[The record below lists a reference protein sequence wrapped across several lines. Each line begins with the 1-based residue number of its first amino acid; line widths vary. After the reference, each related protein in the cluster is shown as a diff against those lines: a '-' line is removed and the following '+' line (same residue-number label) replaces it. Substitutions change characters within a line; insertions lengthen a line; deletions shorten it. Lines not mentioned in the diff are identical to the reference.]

1 MKIVRII
8 GGLGNQLF
16 QYAVLVALRKRTG
29 DEVKIDLSAMSGYG
43 LHNGFELQNIF
54 NITASIATVSEVKRL
69 GRFYKSYRQWQIC
82 HHFFP
87 WWKKELVEWKF
98 TKFYPKLINDANKD
112 RLYDGYWQCPKYFN
126 DARDEILREYTYKNE
141 LDERNGKIASRM
153 LSDDK
158 SVSIHIRRGD
168 YLNAKKYAGICDV
181 EYYRQAVKI
190 MQEKLGENYHVY
202 VFSNDMEWCKRN
214 ILPMLNDKNVMF
226 VDWNIK
232 ADSYKDMRLMGLCRI
247 NIIAASSFSWW
258 GAYLNQRKDQ
268 IVIAPK
274 KWINW
279 DLEYEVLMPDWI
291 KV

>member
-29 DEVKIDLSAMSGYG
+29 DEVKIDLSAMSTYG
-43 LHNGFELQNIF
+43 LHNGFELQDIF
-54 NITASIATVSEVKRL
+54 NITASIATPTEVKTL
-69 GRFYKSYRQWQIC
+69 GRFYKNYRQWQIC

-87 WWKKELVEWKF
+87 WWKKEFVERKY
-98 TKFYPKLINDANKD
+98 TKFYFKLINDANKD
-112 RLYDGYWQCPKYFN
+112 RLYDGYWQCPMYFD
-126 DARDEILREYTYKNE
+126 DAREEILKEYTYKE
-141 LDERNGKIASRM
+141 DLDECNKKIANKM
-153 LSDDK
+153 LNDDK

-168 YLNAKKYAGICDV
+168 YLKAKKYAGICGI
-181 EYYRQAVKI
+181 EYYLQAIKI
-190 MQEKLGENYHVY
+190 MQEKLGNNFNTYI
-202 VFSNDMEWCKRN
+202 FSNDMEWCKKN
-214 ILPMLNDKNVMF
+214 ILPMLNGSNVMF
-226 VDWNIK
+226 IDWNIK
-232 ADSYKDMRLMGLCRI
+232 TESYKDMRLMSFCRA

-274 KWINW
+274 KWINL
-279 DLEYEVLMPDWI
+279 DLEYEIQMPKWI

>member
-16 QYAVLVALRKRTG
+16 QYAVLIALRKRTG
-29 DEVKIDLSAMSGYG
+29 DEVKIDLSAMSTYG
-43 LHNGFELQNIF
+43 RHNGFELQEIF
-54 NITASIATVSEVKRL
+54 NITASIATATEVKSL
-69 GRFYKSYRQWQIC
+69 GRFYRNYRQWQIC

-87 WWKKELVEWKF
+87 WFKKELVEWKY
-98 TKFYPKLINDANKD
+98 TKFYPELINDADKD
-112 RLYDGYWQCPKYFN
+112 RLYDGYWQCPKYFD
-126 DARDEILREYTYKNE
+126 DAREEILREYTYKND
-141 LDERNGKIASRM
+141 LDKRNREIADKM
-153 LSDDK
+153 LNDDK

-168 YLNAKKYAGICDV
+168 YLKAKKYAGICDV
-181 EYYRQAVKI
+181 EYYQQAIK
-190 MQEKLGENYHVY
+190 MMKEKLGDNYHAY
-202 VFSNDMEWCKRN
+202 IFSNDMEWCKKN
-214 ILPMLNDKNVMF
+214 IFPMLDGNNVMF

-232 ADSYKDMRLMGLCRI
+232 ADSYKDMCLMSMCRT

-274 KWINW
+274 KWINL
-279 DLEYEVLMPDWI
+279 DLEYEIQMPKWI

>member
-69 GRFYKSYRQWQIC
+69 GRFYKNYRQWQVC

-98 TKFYPKLINDANKD
+98 TKFYSKLIYDANKD
-112 RLYDGYWQCPKYFN
+112 RLYDGYWQCPKYFD
-126 DARDEILREYTYKNE
+126 DARNEILREYTYKNE
-141 LDERNGKIASRM
+141 LDERNGKIASKM

-158 SVSIHIRRGD
+158 SVSIHVRRGD
-168 YLNAKKYAGICDV
+168 YLKAKKYAGICGV

-190 MQEKLGENYHVY
+190 MKEKIGENYHVY
-202 VFSNDMEWCKRN
+202 IFSNDMEWCKRN
-214 ILPMLNDKNVMF
+214 ILPILNDNNVMF
-226 VDWNIK
+226 VDWNIR
-232 ADSYKDMRLMGLCRI
+232 ADSYKDMRLMSLCRI

-279 DLEYEVLMPDWI
+279 DLEYEVQMPDWI
-291 KV
+291 KI